1 MFFFFFWLAMC
12 FTSDDYPIWFNFT
25 ILIECHKLNMAKIN
39 KCNQAASH
47 AHSVGVGGRSNWI
60 YFKWIAAKQRKQQHK
75 KKKTLSNELRSLDS
89 PPIGCPVSGKQQHQT
104 ENGQQ
109 RTGNWK
115 QGQKP
120 TETNNKWP
128 FTRSITYNQN
138 AFKKYLNL
146 IASGRFGNYE
156 FCQNGWQNGG

>member
-1 MFFFFFWLAMC
+1 MC

-75 KKKTLSNELRSLDS
+75 KKKKRSQMSSARLTALQLDVLSVENSNTKQKT
-89 PPIGCPVSGKQQHQT
+89 VSREQAT
-104 ENGQQ
+104 ENKAKNQQ
-109 RTGNWK
+109 K
-115 QGQKP
+115 QTTNGHSRAQLP
-120 TETNNKWP
+120 TIKMHLK
-128 FTRSITYNQN
+128 SI
-138 AFKKYLNL
+138 
-146 IASGRFGNYE
+146 
-156 FCQNGWQNGG
+156 